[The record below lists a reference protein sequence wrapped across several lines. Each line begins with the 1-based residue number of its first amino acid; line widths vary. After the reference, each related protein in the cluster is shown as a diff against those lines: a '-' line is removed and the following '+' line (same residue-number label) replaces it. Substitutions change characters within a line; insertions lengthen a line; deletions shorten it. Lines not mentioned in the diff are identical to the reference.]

1 MKLNLLAFSGRA
13 KTRHRRVQGSFL
25 ALNVPSSP
33 QKISWLFKSENWC
46 IAEESNSWL
55 PQKIQPHSGS
65 LHCRCNVTL
74 VSSVCKAV
82 LRSLFWVPRG
92 LNELLKMNF
101 KFHFNMIGKRQWL
114 FEQASHGAY
123 PNRGPEHMVFIKNSS
138 SGERCNLTGEYFKR
152 GSMSE

>member
-1 MKLNLLAFSGRA
+1 MWEWTKFSRNIIWDYDCISHSLTFIFLEQLAAQCCLYFEG
-13 KTRHRRVQGSFL
+13 
-25 ALNVPSSP
+25 
-33 QKISWLFKSENWC
+33 
-46 IAEESNSWL
+46 
-55 PQKIQPHSGS
+55 
-65 LHCRCNVTL
+65 LHCRCSVTL
-74 VSSVCKAV
+74 VSSVCEAL

-92 LNELLKMNF
+92 LNELPKMNF

-138 SGERCNLTGEYFKR
+138 SGERCKLTGEYFKR